1 MERAEGFVE
10 KIVYRNVENG
20 YTVLSLST
28 PENDEITCVGIF
40 PTAPEGTYIEVEGE
54 LSVHPVYGE
63 QIRISSFRVK
73 DPQDAAA
80 MERYLASGVIKG
92 IGATLAARIVEK
104 FGEDTFRIIEEEPER
119 LSEVRGISDRIAREV
134 SVQFEEKREL
144 RQAMIFLQEFGI
156 SNRLAVKIYEKYHE
170 KMYAIMR
177 ENPYRLAED
186 ITGVGFKTADEIAR
200 RAGILANSEHRVRAG
215 ILYTLSEEI
224 GNGNVYLPQT
234 MLIEKSAELLEIE
247 PEQVEKHIMD
257 LVIDR
262 KIILK
267 EKDGEQIL
275 YLSLYYYMECNVAR
289 MLLDLNVEYDV
300 TAEDIDR
307 RLARVERGEGITLE
321 PEQRQAIITSALR
334 GLVVITGGPG
344 TGKTTTINTM
354 IHFFENE
361 RMDILLAA
369 PTGRAA
375 KRITET
381 TGHEA
386 QTIHRL
392 LEISSGMIDGEVR
405 TGEVLRFERNE
416 ENPLEADVIIVDEMS
431 MVDLPLM
438 HSLLRAIVPGTRLV
452 LVGDVNQLPSVGPGC
467 VLSDLIQSQAFPVV
481 RLEKIFRQAEQSDII
496 VNAHKINAGEPIA
509 MDNKSKDFFLIER
522 AEALQIQ
529 RTVLSLVMEK
539 MPKYVDAKVQE
550 IQVLTPMRKGELG
563 VETLNK
569 ILQRYLNAPSAEKP
583 EATIG
588 ETIFRQGDKVMQTK
602 NNYQL
607 EWTVRGNYNL
617 PIDTGVGIFNGDM
630 GIIKEISLIGELITV
645 WFDDGKEVEYTYADA
660 QELELAYAVTVH
672 KSQGSE
678 YPAVVIPLLS
688 GPKMLFYRNLL
699 YTAVTRAKKC
709 VTIVGSRQKVL
720 DMIANIGDQ
729 KRFSGLSERIIDYN
743 ERT

>member
-92 IGATLAARIVEK
+92 IGATLAARIVKK

-645 WFDDGKEVEYTYADA
+645 LFDDGKEVEYTYADA

-729 KRFSGLSERIIDYN
+729 KRFSGLADRIIDYN